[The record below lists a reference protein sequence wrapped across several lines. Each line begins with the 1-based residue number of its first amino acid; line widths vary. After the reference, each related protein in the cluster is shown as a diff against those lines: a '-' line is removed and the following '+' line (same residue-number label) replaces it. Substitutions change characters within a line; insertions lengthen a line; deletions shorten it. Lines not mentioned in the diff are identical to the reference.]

1 MVSSHWIFRH
11 DRFYYVLP
19 IVYFLSGIDIVGKK
33 MESFVH
39 KFFCC
44 YNINERC
51 TVLEYKIRR
60 RFYLVAQTIL
70 SDAFNKMYTMYNIFT
85 IVSCN
90 IIRK

>member
-39 KFFCC
+39 KCFCC
-44 YNINERC
+44 YDINESKG
-51 TVLEYKIRR
+51 VLYLHIR
-60 RFYLVAQTIL
+60 
-70 SDAFNKMYTMYNIFT
+70 
-85 IVSCN
+85 
-90 IIRK
+90 